1 MELSSAVNCRA
12 RWTAE
17 AMRSLIGTDSSAPS
31 TQCTAMATS
40 HPVTRYVRGCTSQ
53 WAHPRHWL
61 HAGRR
66 LSADQHQVL
75 TEQVQRD

>member
-1 MELSSAVNCRA
+1 VELSSAVNCRA

-17 AMRSLIGTDSSAPS
+17 AMRSLIGTRQFGAV
-31 TQCTAMATS
+31 
-40 HPVTRYVRGCTSQ
+40 HPVHRNGHVAPGDRYGRGCTSQ
-53 WAHPRHWL
+53 WAHPRHRL